1 MIHAYTISPD
11 KSQAMLRRVADVPGV
26 RHVAVLDAMGLCL
39 AHTGHEPV
47 STMLLTDWTVI
58 GRAAFSACDELGQR
72 CGAGPCQE
80 SLQTHR
86 DGGTL
91 MRSLSGGMLMVVQY
105 EAKTQVG
112 TLRLVVAEVALDL
125 PVPVEARPPSQ
136 RVNRRPQ
143 DAAPSSN
150 DPFAGNGWSSDHRS
164 HARHPHPQPNVVVDA

>member
-1 MIHAYTISPD
+1 MIQAYTISPD
-11 KSQAMLRRVADVPGV
+11 KSQAMLRRVADLPGV
-26 RHVAVLDAMGLCL
+26 RHVVVLDAAGLCL
-39 AHTGHEPV
+39 AHMGHEPV

-91 MRSLSGGMLMVVQY
+91 MRSLTGGMLLVVQY

-112 TLRLVVAEVALDL
+112 SLRLVVAEVALDL
-125 PVPVEARPPSQ
+125 PVPVEARPATQ
-136 RVNRRPQ
+136 RVNRRPV
-143 DAAPSSN
+143 DMPPSN
-150 DPFAGNGWSSDHRS
+150 DPFAGGAWASDQRS
-164 HARHPHPQPNVVVDA
+164 HSRQPHTQPNVVVDA